1 MLEKQKNQEKMI
13 IIFFVVTLICVGFY
27 VVFDKNVIDV
37 LYLGVLGYYFFRFM
51 CIKNRR

>member
-27 VVFDKNVIDV
+27 VVLDRSIIDV
-37 LYLGVLGYYFFRFM
+37 IYLGVLGYYFGRFLV
-51 CIKNRR
+51 IKNRR